1 MRLQGRTL
9 AASARRQ
16 ASAVQ
21 RCATCWLEPATST
34 AIAGVA
40 SPSSWRRRPVP
51 ASGGRAV
58 SAARVEHEPRHE
70 ARAGQAG
77 RAGGAAARRQK
88 APPPAARR
96 VQHHRGG
103 GWVCAPVSNSRT
115 RPSLPASANW
125 SRAGLKAQN
134 AGAQNGGGRV
144 AAAGVSRSAPKKCT
158 GRRPKRPQPHRSPRR
173 RFCPRPPDPREA
185 TSRPTERGGHAILVS
200 GALCRPLVT
209 QFARLSRRH
218 DAFSDCRAVQPAL
231 SLRQLRAYASR
242 LAACAARAP
251 RHRRW
256 RSPAAAAPV

>member
-103 GWVCAPVSNSRT
+103 GGRLGSRLAARGSPRGGSCVRAPVSNSRT

-134 AGAQNGGGRV
+134 AAES
-144 AAAGVSRSAPKKCT
+144 VSHSASRQT
-158 GRRPKRPQPHRSPRR
+158 AEPQAETHRSLRR
-173 RFCPRPPDPREA
+173 RFCPHLLDPQGA
-185 TSRPTERGGHAILVS
+185 TSRPTERGGVRFWSPHHSS
-200 GALCRPLVT
+200 GT
-209 QFARLSRRH
+209 T
-218 DAFSDCRAVQPAL
+218 
-231 SLRQLRAYASR
+231 
-242 LAACAARAP
+242 
-251 RHRRW
+251 
-256 RSPAAAAPV
+256 